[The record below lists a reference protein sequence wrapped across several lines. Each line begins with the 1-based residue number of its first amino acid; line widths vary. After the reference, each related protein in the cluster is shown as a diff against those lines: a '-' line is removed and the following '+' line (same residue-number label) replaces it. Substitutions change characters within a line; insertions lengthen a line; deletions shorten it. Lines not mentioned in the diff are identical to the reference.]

1 MAHIA
6 GDQLWFADRPGNR
19 RADSFR
25 NIIAQPRIAAAL
37 LIPGSPR
44 VAILRGTAMLTDDAT
59 ARASFEVQGK
69 VPLLAT
75 RVDDVEIRSEEHTS
89 ELQSLMRIS
98 YAVFCLKKKNKHTQ
112 THTPSKIKT
121 KTPLNSKRTKRHTK
135 T

>member
-59 ARASFEVQGK
+59 ARASFEVQG
-69 VPLLAT
+69 
-75 RVDDVEIRSEEHTS
+75 RSEEHTS

-98 YAVFCLKKKNKHTQ
+98 YAVFCLKKKNGNEENET
-112 THTPSKIKT
+112 
-121 KTPLNSKRTKRHTK
+121 
-135 T
+135 